1 METYTVL
8 GNDSPLLFLMDLAV
22 LGYSVVKLC

>member
-8 GNDSPLLFLMDLAV
+8 GNFHE
-22 LGYSVVKLC
+22 VKQVSTLNNN